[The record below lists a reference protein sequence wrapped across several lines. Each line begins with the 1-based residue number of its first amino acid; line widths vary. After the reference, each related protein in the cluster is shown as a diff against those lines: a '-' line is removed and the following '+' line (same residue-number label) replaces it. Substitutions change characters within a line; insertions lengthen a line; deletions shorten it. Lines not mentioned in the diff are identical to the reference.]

1 MHHHHY
7 EKKAP
12 TLSCVLLKESKSDEN
27 AKKPNARAVG
37 GRQKKE
43 GLKGER
49 STY

>member
-12 TLSCVLLKESKSDEN
+12 TLSPCVLLESKSDEN
-27 AKKPNARAVG
+27 AKKPNARAVADK
-37 GRQKKE
+37 KKE